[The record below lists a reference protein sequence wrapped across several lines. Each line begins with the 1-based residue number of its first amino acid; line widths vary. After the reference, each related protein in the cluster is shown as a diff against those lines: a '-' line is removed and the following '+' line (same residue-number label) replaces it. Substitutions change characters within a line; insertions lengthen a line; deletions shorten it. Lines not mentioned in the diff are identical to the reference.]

1 MNRTLTAIALSAA
14 LAVSVS
20 GCSADFLESFNFA
33 GGEPS
38 SNSETPAP
46 EFSQDF
52 SHEDVMFAQMMIV
65 HHEQA
70 IDMSELAKTNTT
82 NPEIHT
88 LAESISRAQV
98 AEVATMKSWLVA
110 AGSMADHAHDMTM
123 HGLAD
128 EATMAEL
135 RTLTGSAFD
144 SLFLMTMIQH
154 HEGAIVMADEVL
166 ASTLND
172 DVTALVNQIKSTQTL
187 EIEAMYALLGP

>member
-128 EATMAEL
+128 EATMADL

-166 ASTLND
+166 ATTAND
-172 DVTALVNQIKSTQTL
+172 DVTALVNNIKSTQTL